1 MQPLISLDDV
11 TVLRSGTAILSKVS
25 WQVMPGERWVVI
37 GPNGAGKTTLL
48 AILSSYLFP
57 TLGRAEILGSKLG
70 QVDTSEL
77 KTRIGVASSSTLDL
91 IPGDEKVSDLILSSA
106 YAVFGRWI
114 EEYDLWDESR
124 SSALLHAFGI
134 RELADRSFATL
145 SEGERKRVMIA
156 RALMPDP
163 ELLLLDEPAAGL
175 DLGGREDLLHRLAL
189 FASDPSSPATI
200 MVTHHLEEIPAS
212 TTHLLILKSGSV
224 FAQGAINQVLTSEN
238 LSALYGSEIQ
248 LEVRNGRYFALS
260 R

>member
-124 SSALLHAFGI
+124 SSALLNAFGI

-200 MVTHHLEEIPAS
+200 MVTHHLEEIPVS

-224 FAQGAINQVLTSEN
+224 FAQGAISQVLTSEN
-238 LSALYGSEIQ
+238 LSALYGSEIE

>member
-175 DLGGREDLLHRLAL
+175 DLGGREDLLNRLAL

-200 MVTHHLEEIPAS
+200 MVTHHLEEIPVS

-224 FAQGAINQVLTSEN
+224 FAQGAISQVLTSEN

>member
-11 TVLRSGTAILSKVS
+11 TVLRSGTAVLSKVS

-134 RELADRSFATL
+134 RELANRSFATL
-145 SEGERKRVMIA
+145 SEGERKRVTIA

-175 DLGGREDLLHRLAL
+175 DLGGREDLLNRLAL

-200 MVTHHLEEIPAS
+200 MVTHHLEEIPVS

-224 FAQGAINQVLTSEN
+224 FAQGEISQVLTSEN

-248 LEVRNGRYFALS
+248 LEVRNGRYFALT

>member
-200 MVTHHLEEIPAS
+200 MVTHHLEEIPVS
-212 TTHLLILKSGSV
+212 TTHLLVLKSGSV
-224 FAQGAINQVLTSEN
+224 FAQGAISQILTSEN

>member
-57 TLGRAEILGSKLG
+57 TLGRAEILGSILG

-175 DLGGREDLLHRLAL
+175 DLGGREDLLNRLAL

-200 MVTHHLEEIPAS
+200 MVTHHLEEIPVS

-224 FAQGAINQVLTSEN
+224 FAQGAIGQVLTSEN

>member
-1 MQPLISLDDV
+1 MQPLIELNEV
-11 TVLRSGTAILSKVS
+11 TVSRSGSLILSKVS
-25 WQVMPGERWVVI
+25 WQVMPGQRWVVI

-48 AILSSYLFP
+48 SVLSSYIFP
-57 TLGRAEILGSKLG
+57 TSGSAEILGSKLG
-70 QVDTSEL
+70 RVDTSEL
-77 KTRIGVASSSTLDL
+77 KTRIGIASSSSLDL

-134 RELADRSFATL
+134 KELANRTFQTL

-175 DLGGREDLLHRLAL
+175 DLGGREDLLGRLGD
-189 FASDPSSPATI
+189 FASDPSSPVTV
-200 MVTHHLEEIPAS
+200 MVTHHLEEIPKGA
-212 TTHLLILKSGSV
+212 THILILKSGSV
-224 FAQGAINQVLTSEN
+224 FAQG
-238 LSALYGSEIQ
+238 EIQ
-248 LEVRNGRYFALS
+248 EILTEQTLSSLYQTQIRLEVRDGRYFALA

>member
-1 MQPLISLDDV
+1 MQPLISLEDV
-11 TVLRSGTAILSKVS
+11 TVLRSGATILANVS
-25 WQVMPGERWVVI
+25 WQVMPDQRWVVI

-48 AILSSYLFP
+48 SILSSYLFP
-57 TLGRAEILGSKLG
+57 TTGTAEILGSRLG
-70 QVDTSEL
+70 RVDTGEL

-91 IPGDEKVSDLILSSA
+91 IPSDEKVSDLILSSA

-134 RELADRSFATL
+134 KELASRNFGTL

-175 DLGGREDLLHRLAL
+175 DLGGREDLLRRLSAFAL
-189 FASDPSSPATI
+189 DPGSPATV
-200 MVTHHLEEIPAS
+200 MVTHHLEEIPSS
-212 TTHLLILKSGSV
+212 TTHILILKAGSV
-224 FAQGAINQVLTSEN
+224 FAQGEIGIVLTSES
-238 LSALYGSEIQ
+238 LSALYESEIL
-248 LEVRNGRYFALS
+248 LETRGGRYFAHA

>member
-11 TVLRSGTAILSKVS
+11 TVLRSGTAVLSKVS

-134 RELADRSFATL
+134 RELANRSFATL
-145 SEGERKRVMIA
+145 SEGERKRVTIA

-175 DLGGREDLLHRLAL
+175 DLGGREDLLNRLAL

-200 MVTHHLEEIPAS
+200 MVTHHLEEIPVS

-224 FAQGAINQVLTSEN
+224 FAQGEISQVLTSEN